1 MKFKIVV
8 GERGGTL
15 KMQRCN
21 KEITR
26 FALRMQPGSWSKILG
41 IAVISLGLL
50 WDHEFAEFV
59 NSRIWG

>member
-15 KMQRCN
+15 KMQSCN

-26 FALRMQPGSWSKILG
+26 FALRMQPGSWSKILS

-50 WDHEFAEFV
+50 
-59 NSRIWG
+59 